1 MNTVRFKGITLTVV
15 PSPTSACSIR
25 VNNVHFRCFL
35 NNSDN
40 GVCNKYCPD
49 NNKSLPLKGQSH
61 ILLNELQLQDYLQTR
76 LIGAAP

>member
-25 VNNVHFRCFL
+25 VNDVHFRCFL
-35 NNSDN
+35 NGSDDD
-40 GVCNKYCPD
+40 VCDRYCPD
-49 NNKSLPLKGQSH
+49 DNKSLLPGGQSH
-61 ILLNELQLQDYLQTR
+61 ILLDVLQLQYYLQTR